1 MTYYRFPERKYNKT
15 LLGVFLT
22 ALLLLS
28 RESMYTTI
36 VVDFTASQL
45 VGMGLLLMFL
55 MALLGDSRAGL
66 MLGSPV
72 VAAGALF
79 LALPRRYL
87 LWGLWGLWLLAAVGL
102 YVFTGGWLTS
112 FALGNTV
119 GAVVL
124 LPMLAA
130 LVLLIVA
137 TVRRLRK

>member
-1 MTYYRFPERKYNKT
+1 MEPHRI
-15 LLGVFLT
+15 V
-22 ALLLLS
+22 ALMVLC
-28 RESMYTTI
+28 
-36 VVDFTASQL
+36 
-45 VGMGLLLMFL
+45 MGLLLIFL

-66 MLGSPV
+66 MLGLPV